1 MAYFHSK
8 AERNDYNLAET
19 ARILQIF
26 IKFSSNI
33 GLDPYGMKK
42 NTKNIIV
49 GEYRSYS
56 FLDNYDYIHPPAA
69 QLYNLTS
76 VFGRRVVNP

>member
-42 NTKNIIV
+42 IRKTKLWGNIGPI
-49 GEYRSYS
+49 R
-56 FLDNYDYIHPPAA
+56 F
-69 QLYNLTS
+69 
-76 VFGRRVVNP
+76 